1 MASSQNVLYSWNF
14 EDSKERSALWYMIA
28 LAIAIWLII
37 WGFLTRQYGMSIVVM
52 LVVGFFYFLENN
64 SEDQVQVVI
73 SELGISVQNNF
84 YDFSR
89 IAGYSLVYNEDQAIF
104 LRLHLKKK
112 GISFLNLRID
122 NAIAAQLRSFLPN
135 FIEENAKQEITFLE
149 KISHILKL

>member
-1 MASSQNVLYSWNF
+1 
-14 EDSKERSALWYMIA
+14 
-28 LAIAIWLII
+28 
-37 WGFLTRQYGMSIVVM
+37 MSIVVM